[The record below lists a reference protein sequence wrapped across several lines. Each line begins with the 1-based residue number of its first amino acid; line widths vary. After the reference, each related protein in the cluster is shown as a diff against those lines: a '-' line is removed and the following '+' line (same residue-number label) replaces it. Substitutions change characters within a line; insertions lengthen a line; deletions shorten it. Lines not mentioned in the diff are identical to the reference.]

1 MPGGDR
7 TGPRGMGPMTGRGA
21 GYCAEYNEGSLNP
34 MPRRGA
40 FARGRGFRAG
50 LFQNESAAA
59 PVSQQPSKEERI
71 QALEQQKDAIG
82 EGLKRIEKELN
93 ELKK

>member
-1 MPGGDR
+1 MPGGDG

-21 GYCAEYNEGSLNP
+21 GYCAEYNMGSANP
-34 MPRRGA
+34 MPRRGV

-50 LFQNESAAA
+50 LFQNEAAA
-59 PVSQQPSKEERI
+59 AQVPQQPSKEERI
-71 QALEQQKDAIG
+71 QALEQQKSAI
-82 EGLKRIEKELN
+82 ENGLKRIEEELN